1 MTDDRTDA
9 VTGADAAS
17 EGMVRVVAAVLHREG
32 RYLLGRRPA
41 HKMHGGLWEFPGG
54 KLDAGESTLDGA
66 KRELLE
72 EMELRVTAVG
82 TPLLSVADRASRFLI
97 EFVEVFAEGTPS
109 TIEHEAVGWF
119 APDEM
124 REIEM
129 APADAA
135 FARQLRDSSRKA
147 APG

>member
-1 MTDDRTDA
+1 MTE
-9 VTGADAAS
+9 VSAAS

-54 KLDAGESTLDGA
+54 KLDPGESTLDGA
-66 KRELLE
+66 RRELLE

-82 TPLLSVADRASRFLI
+82 DPLLSVVDRASQLLI
-97 EFVEVFAEGTPS
+97 EFVEVFAEGRPS

-124 REIEM
+124 EEIEL

-135 FARQLRDSSRKA
+135 FARHLRDPSRKP

>member
-1 MTDDRTDA
+1 M
-9 VTGADAAS
+9 TGASAAS
-17 EGMVRVVAAVLHREG
+17 EGMVRVVAAVLYREG

-66 KRELLE
+66 RRELLE

-82 TPLLSVADRASRFLI
+82 APILSVMDGASRFLI
-97 EFVEVFAEGTPS
+97 EFVEVSAEGTPS
-109 TIEHEAVGWF
+109 TIEHEAVDWF
-119 APDEM
+119 TPDEM

-135 FARQLRDSSRKA
+135 FARHLRNPSPTA
-147 APG
+147 EPG